1 MAAEVRWGHEVAVGY
16 FAQDHGE
23 SITKGMTAI
32 EVAFGSSIRCFA
44 QELRGLMG
52 QMLFSGEDALKPN
65 VRFPAAS
72 PRGDFCRLMLQK
84 RIFWC

>member
-1 MAAEVRWGHEVAVGY
+1 MGHEVAVGY

-32 EVAFGSSIRCFA
+32 DWLFWQFDPSASQ

-52 QMLFSGEDALKPN
+52 QMLSEVKM
-65 VRFPAAS
+65 R
-72 PRGDFCRLMLQK
+72 
-84 RIFWC
+84 